1 MDTFLREVR
10 FAWRGLRRTPGF
22 TLAVVL
28 TLGLALGANTVIFSM
43 VHALVLRP
51 LPFPQSD
58 ELVRLYCTQPEQSS
72 SSPSEPET
80 AVWGEESAAFSGV
93 VGFHYT
99 SVNRTGGE
107 LPERHSAARVTPNF
121 LTVVG
126 VAPVAGRPLAAEDAL
141 PGAAPT
147 ALISY
152 TLATRLFAT
161 AEAATG
167 QTLWLDGKS
176 VRIAGVV
183 PQGFALGD
191 SAREVDVWLPLQLRT
206 SSEAQGHHHL
216 VVLARLKPGVSL
228 EAARLAAAR
237 RSALLRPGDDAGA
250 ASEPAHGVHAL
261 SWQEDVTGR
270 ARGMVFALWGAA
282 AFVLLIACANVANL
296 LLARAIHRRREG
308 AIRAALGASLGRRVS
323 EALAESALLSLL
335 GGGIGLLL
343 ALWGTDALSVLLSPS
358 LRNLAP
364 PELHLPVMLFTA
376 ALCGGVAVLLG
387 LVRAFDSSRT
397 SLLPLLSGGQG
408 TTGASH
414 PLRSGLVV
422 VQLTLALVLL
432 TGAGLLMRTLAHLSE
447 VDLGFHTEGVVS
459 AAVQLP
465 GQRYP
470 DEAARI
476 RAAARLEEALTAL
489 PGIQAVGLQREIHLG
504 GSTTSSGIIVEGTAD
519 SGPRRHAEHRVASPG
534 VFEALGVPLKR
545 GRLFDAT
552 DANGAPPVAVVNE
565 SFVRSFLS
573 GREPLGTRITF
584 DEETWWTVV
593 GVVGDVRHREL
604 TAPPSPAFYLPVAQ
618 AAPAEVFLIVRGTP
632 MPTLAQVR
640 EAVRSVDPE
649 LPVPALEQLGALVER
664 GRQRHVLLLRL
675 LSALSGLALV
685 LAALGIWGV
694 VSYGVTQRMRELS
707 IRRALGATESN
718 LMRLVVGS
726 AGRLVGIALVVG
738 LPTAVGLGQ
747 VARSLLYGVT
757 PADIPTLFGGAALL
771 GVVGL
776 FAAWL
781 PARRAAKVDPGLSL
795 RSE

>member
-1 MDTFLREVR
+1 MDAFLREVR

-58 ELVRLYCTQPEQSS
+58 ELVRLYCTQPEQSD

-80 AVWGEESAAFSGV
+80 AAWGEETAAFSGV
-93 VGFHYT
+93 AGFHYT

-121 LTVVG
+121 LAVVG
-126 VAPVAGRPLAAEDAL
+126 VSPVAGRPLAAEDAL

-152 TLATRLFAT
+152 TMATRLFAT

-167 QTLWLDGKS
+167 QTLWLDSKA
-176 VRIAGVV
+176 VRVAGVL

-191 SAREVDVWLPLQLRT
+191 SAREVDVWMPLQLRT
-206 SSEAQGHHHL
+206 SSEAQGHHRL

-237 RSALLRPGDDAGA
+237 RSALLRGDDASA
-250 ASEPAHGVHAL
+250 DSEPAHGVHAL
-261 SWQEDVTGR
+261 SWQEAVTGR

-308 AIRAALGASLGRRVS
+308 AIRTALGASLGRRVS
-323 EALAESALLSLL
+323 EALAESALLALL
-335 GGGIGLLL
+335 GGAVGLLL
-343 ALWGTDALSVLLSPS
+343 ALWGTDALSALLSPT

-397 SLLPLLSGGQG
+397 SLLPLLGGGHG
-408 TTGASH
+408 TTGARH

-465 GQRYP
+465 EQRYP

-476 RAAARLEEALTAL
+476 RAAAHLEQALTAL

-504 GSTTSSGIIVEGTAD
+504 GSTTSSGILVEGAAD
-519 SGPRRHAEHRVASPG
+519 TGPRRHAEHRVASPG

-545 GRLFDAT
+545 GRLIEAT
-552 DANGAPPVAVVNE
+552 DAKGAPLVSVVNE

-573 GREPLGTRITF
+573 GREPLGTRISF
-584 DEETWWTVV
+584 DGDAWWTVV

-618 AAPAEVFLIVRGTP
+618 AAPGQVFLIVRGTP
-632 MPTLAQVR
+632 VPTLAQVR

-675 LSALSGLALV
+675 ISALSGLALV

-694 VSYGVTQRMRELS
+694 VSYGVTQRKRELS

-718 LMRLVVGS
+718 LVGLVVGS
-726 AGRLVGIALVVG
+726 AGRLVAIALVVG

-747 VARSLLYGVT
+747 VVRSLLYGVT
-757 PADIPTLFGGAALL
+757 PTDIPTLLGGAALL
-771 GVVGL
+771 GLVGL
-776 FAAWL
+776 SAAWL
-781 PARRAAKVDPGLSL
+781 PARRAARVDPGLSL